1 MPLINNYVNNE
12 VYAIVNEVHKEATG
26 AKAVAVIDT
35 QSFVDYGNTVLA
47 SNDQTETFTST
58 LMLQMARMYTT
69 YRPYESSLR
78 DLIVTGEEWGA
89 IYQKIDGEVGDFV
102 ADDSY
107 ELTDGQS
114 VDQYVVRK
122 PTPTQKLF
130 VKKSP
135 YQNYVTISR
144 QALKDAFR
152 SEGDFSRFVSLI
164 FGKMRTKLDFALEN
178 LARLAIANYIGT
190 LAAQGATAQEIPLVT
205 NYNAATGS
213 SLTAATAPFDKDFQ
227 AYAVG
232 EIELVSKRMRNLST
246 SYNLE
251 GAERHTPTGEQRLL
265 VLDEFQTRLQT
276 VLQYQAFHEQLVTL
290 KEFIEVPYWQG
301 ESARSTVKV
310 TVDDGD
316 GGTSDETIENIIACV
331 FDRFALGT
339 FRSDEETLTTPVNA
353 RARYYNTFHFAEQ
366 LWYNDLSENFVYF
379 TLN

>member
-12 VYAIVNEVHKEATG
+12 VYAIVNEVNKEATG

-47 SNDQTETFTST
+47 SNDQTETFMST

-144 QALKDAFR
+144 PALKDAFR
-152 SEGDFSRFVSLI
+152 SEGDFSRFVALI

-316 GGTSDETIENIIACV
+316 DGTSDETVENIIACV

>member
-26 AKAVAVIDT
+26 SKAVAVIDT

-47 SNDQTETFTST
+47 SNDQTETFMST

-89 IYQKIDGEVGDFV
+89 IYQKIDAEVGDFV
-102 ADDSY
+102 ADDTY

-122 PTPTQKLF
+122 PTATQKLF

-152 SEGDFSRFVSLI
+152 SEGDFSRFVSLV

-276 VLQYQAFHEQLVTL
+276 VLQYQAFHEQLVSL
-290 KEFIEVPYWQG
+290 REFIEVPYWQG
-301 ESARSTVKV
+301 ESARSTIKV

-316 GGTSDETIENIIACV
+316 GGTSDETVENIIACV